1 MFNLKKIKIIAILA
15 IIFSLSLIIVLVSI
29 NIRPYLKVSQVVANP
44 TSYDHLE
51 IQVIGIV
58 QDFSG
63 GNFNL
68 TENTDKILIDVSQ
81 TTIPSELNNGL
92 EVVVMGQF
100 SATLILLATQI
111 LTQCS

>member
-1 MFNLKKIKIIAILA
+1 MKKTKIVAILA
-15 IIFSLSLIIVLVSI
+15 IIFSLTLIVVLVSI
-29 NIRPYLKVSQVVANP
+29 NIRPYLKVSQVVSNP
-44 TSYDHLE
+44 TSYDNLE

-92 EVVVMGQF
+92 QVVVMGQF
-100 SATLILLATQI
+100 SAALILIATQI

>member
-1 MFNLKKIKIIAILA
+1 MKKTKIIAILA
-15 IIFSLSLIIVLVSI
+15 VIVSLSLIIILIFI
-29 NIRPYLKVSQVVANP
+29 NIRPYLKVSQLVSDP
-44 TSYDHLE
+44 TKYDNRE

-68 TENTDKILIDVSQ
+68 TENTDRILIDVSE
-81 TTIPSELNNGL
+81 TAIPSELENGL
-92 EVVVMGQF
+92 QVVVMGLF
-100 SATLILLATQI
+100 NATLILKATQI

>member
-1 MFNLKKIKIIAILA
+1 MKKTKIIAILA
-15 IIFSLSLIIVLVSI
+15 VILSLSLIIILIFI
-29 NIRPYLKVSQVVANP
+29 NIRPYLKVSQVVSNP
-44 TSYDHLE
+44 TKYDNRE

-68 TENTDKILIDVSQ
+68 TENTDRILIDVSEI
-81 TTIPSELNNGL
+81 TIPSELENGL
-92 EVVVMGQF
+92 QIVVMGRF
-100 SATLILLATQI
+100 NATLILEAIQI

>member
-1 MFNLKKIKIIAILA
+1 LKRTKIIAIVGIVL
-15 IIFSLSLIIVLVSI
+15 SLSLIITLVLLNV
-29 NIRPYLKVSQVVANP
+29 RPYLKVSQVVAN
-44 TSYDHLE
+44 SAKYDNQE

-68 TENTDKILIDVSQ
+68 TENNDKIMIDVSYVSV
-81 TTIPSELNNGL
+81 PSELTNGL
-92 EVVVMGQF
+92 QIVVVGQF
-100 SATLILLATQI
+100 NSSLVIVATLI

>member
-1 MFNLKKIKIIAILA
+1 LKRSKIIAIVG
-15 IIFSLSLIIVLVSI
+15 IVLSLGLIITLVLLNV
-29 NIRPYLKVSQVVANP
+29 RPYLKVSQVVAN
-44 TSYDHLE
+44 SSKYDNQE

-68 TENTDKILIDVSQ
+68 TENNDKIMIDVTYVS
-81 TTIPSELNNGL
+81 IPSELINGL
-92 EVVVMGQF
+92 QIVVAGQF
-100 SATLILLATQI
+100 NSSLVLVASQI